1 MSIGYAATG
10 YETTFELLEKQKMS
24 YIAFDEL
31 IKTKKS
37 ENPQLT
43 FEEVLPLIEENF
55 GLVVTKDNDRKSL
68 KNNPLILTD
77 FELAKLKASFK
88 ESMKP
93 AKHRSEDEK
102 SQLLYGGYEPLSVT
116 LTHILNNK
124 AGIGW
129 TTYAHTGAPVA
140 IYAMGAEAELFG
152 GFYDNTEVYDKLLEV
167 TNLNGCED

>member
-1 MSIGYAATG
+1 M
-10 YETTFELLEKQKMS
+10 
-24 YIAFDEL
+24 
-31 IKTKKS
+31 
-37 ENPQLT
+37 
-43 FEEVLPLIEENF
+43 
-55 GLVVTKDNDRKSL
+55 
-68 KNNPLILTD
+68 ILTD
-77 FELAKLKASFK
+77 FELAKLKASFE

-140 IYAMGAEAELFG
+140 IYAMGVGAELFG